1 MAKATSRQ
9 AAPAKD
15 PESREQQLVNLAVNL
30 AEQQLMDGSA
40 SSAVITHYLKM
51 ATKREALERDIL
63 QKQSVFLEAKA
74 TSISQAKDNENI
86 AKEAMEAFKTYNSS
100 SS

>member
-1 MAKATSRQ
+1 MAKGTTRQ
-9 AAPAKD
+9 SAPAKD

-30 AEQQLMDGSA
+30 AEQQLIDGTA

-74 TSISQAKDNENI
+74 TSITQAKDNENL
-86 AKEAMEAFKTYNSS
+86 AKDAIEAMKSYNTSES
-100 SS
+100 